1 MLACA
6 RQVLYHQDTCSSVVT
21 CLRMVGPMP
30 ATQSGLELGVLPYH
44 VQAPGFDLQHHK
56 EKKVELEVKTVI
68 FKKE

>member
-1 MLACA
+1 
-6 RQVLYHQDTCSSVVT
+6 
-21 CLRMVGPMP
+21 MVGPMP